1 MQRILANIF
10 LLDIIEL
17 KGGLIMK
24 KQLQGFIIGVIIT
37 AMILTSTS
45 FAETIKQT
53 IEVVFNSINITV
65 NGEKVEADNILY
77 NGTTYVPLRAVAE
90 MLEKEVGWDQETR
103 TVSINDKV
111 ETNIAKVIR
120 VVDGD
125 TLEVEFNGKTEKVR
139 LIGVDTPES
148 VHPDVSKNVPEGK
161 TASEFTK
168 SKLEGKEIELEFD
181 VQERDQY
188 GRLLA
193 YVWYNGE
200 MFNKVL
206 LQEGYARVAT
216 YPPNVKY
223 VDEFT
228 EIQKV
233 ARENNKGFWNN
244 NTFNGEVI
252 EDDTTS
258 SIDNTSIKTE
268 GKYVGSTE
276 SNKYHYPTCRYAEK
290 IKEENQI
297 WFDTIEEAEQQGYE
311 PCGVCNPK

>member
-1 MQRILANIF
+1 
-10 LLDIIEL
+10 
-17 KGGLIMK
+17 MK
-24 KQLQGFIIGVIIT
+24 KQLRGFVVGFIIATLLMGT
-37 AMILTSTS
+37 AIGAGLT
-45 FAETIKQT
+45 KT
-53 IEVVFNSINITV
+53 IEVAFNSVNITV
-65 NGEKVEADNILY
+65 NGKKVNADNILY
-77 NGTTYVPLRAVAE
+77 DGTTYVPLRAVAE
-90 MLEKEVGWDQETR
+90 ALGKDVGWDQSTN

-111 ETNIAKVIR
+111 ESDTVKVTR

-125 TLEVEFNGKTEKVR
+125 TIIVDLNGVEERVR
-139 LIGVDTPES
+139 LIGIDTPES
-148 VHPDVSKNVPEGK
+148 VHPDASRNLPEGK
-161 TASEFTK
+161 VASEFTK
-168 SKLEGKEIELEFD
+168 SRLEGKEIELEFD